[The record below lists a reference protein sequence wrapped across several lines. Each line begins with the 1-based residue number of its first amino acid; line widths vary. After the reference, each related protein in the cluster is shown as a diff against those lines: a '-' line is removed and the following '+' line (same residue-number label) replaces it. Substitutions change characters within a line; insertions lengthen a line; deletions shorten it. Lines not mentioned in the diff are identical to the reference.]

1 MGLGIRE
8 IPRLVLYVDPMRLC
22 GRPGCNEPATATFT
36 FNSGQRCV
44 WIDHVGRTNASAGH
58 LCHRHADSLAP
69 PRGWELQDRRQL
81 ARVLE
86 HPGDAAAAAPAP
98 VDDGILDAET
108 PLLAR
113 AFRGARAS

>member
-1 MGLGIRE
+1 M
-8 IPRLVLYVDPMRLC
+8 
-22 GRPGCNEPATATFT
+22 
-36 FNSGQRCV
+36 

-69 PRGWELQDRRQL
+69 PRGWELQDRRSL
-81 ARVLE
+81 ARVLG
-86 HPGDAAAAAPAP
+86 HPADATPPPPTP
-98 VDDGILDAET
+98 VNDGILDAET